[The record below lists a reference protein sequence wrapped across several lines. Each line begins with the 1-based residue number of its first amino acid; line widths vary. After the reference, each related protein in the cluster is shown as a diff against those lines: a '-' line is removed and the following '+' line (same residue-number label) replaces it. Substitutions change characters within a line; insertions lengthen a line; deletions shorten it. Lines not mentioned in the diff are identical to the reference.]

1 MLIFSGSAMMINQ
14 QILEGNWNE
23 IKGKLRTRWGQLT
36 DDDLPQF
43 HGEVDKLVGTIQRK
57 TGEGREA
64 VEKYLNELSGSAAST
79 IGQAAENMRQYTQR
93 AAESVQS
100 TTRQAADQLRAG
112 YGEAQRL
119 VHDRPG
125 ESLAVCFGAG
135 LITGVLLGIVISSK

>member
-1 MLIFSGSAMMINQ
+1 MVNQ

-23 IKGKLRTRWGQLT
+23 IKGKLRSRWGQLT

-64 VEKYLNELSGSAAST
+64 IEKYLNDLSGSTAST
-79 IGQAAENMRQYTQR
+79 FGQAAEGIRQYTNR
-93 AAESVQS
+93 AAETAQN
-100 TTRQAADQLRAG
+100 TARQAADQVRAG
-112 YGEAQRL
+112 YGEAERL
-119 VHDRPG
+119 IHERPA

-135 LITGVLLGIVISSK
+135 LVTGVLLGMMLSSK